1 MSGAVSLLDGFSNE
15 RDIMSL
21 QMICVCQRVRL
32 KEGFWIF
39 TRHLNFFCPHS
50 GYHYTTSITTD
61 EALAMSGNKYRS
73 ITL

>member
-1 MSGAVSLLDGFSNE
+1 MSGAESLLDGFSNE

-21 QMICVCQRVRL
+21 QLIWICQRVRL

-50 GYHYTTSITTD
+50 GCHYTASITTD
-61 EALAMSGNKYRS
+61 VSLAMSGNKYGS